1 MQCLEI
7 GLEAEQDEVSE
18 GANELKGKKKKQSFQ
33 KMMLL
38 YGKNRNFKENRMM
51 KMSYLLPE
59 RVAIPVSIFIQ
70 SRTTVVLLF
79 LSYPF
84 WGYRQISQHSAST
97 YRC

>member
-1 MQCLEI
+1 MKLVKVPMSSKER
-7 GLEAEQDEVSE
+7 
-18 GANELKGKKKKQSFQ
+18 KKQSFQ

-84 WGYRQISQHSAST
+84 WGYRQISQHSASA

>member
-7 GLEAEQDEVSE
+7 GLEAEQDEVSK
-18 GANELKGKKKKQSFQ
+18 GSNELKGKKKQSFQ

-38 YGKNRNFKENRMM
+38 YGKNRNFKEYRMM

-59 RVAIPVSIFIQ
+59 GVAIPVSIFIQ
-70 SRTTVVLLF
+70 YRTTVVLLF

-84 WGYRQISQHSAST
+84 WGYRQVSLHSAST